1 MVSAGTRESS
11 PQLFHPARPVTVTA
25 TSFQLRSLFP
35 LGVPY
40 PQNPRVSRL
49 LIRRPSGRYT
59 VDYQH
64 DCHSRRRRVEIRSAA
79 AAGMSRGPNERRGS
93 ARPIAAGYRRLRHGR
108 ALESNGAAW

>member
-1 MVSAGTRESS
+1 MVSADTRESS
-11 PQLFHPARPVTVTA
+11 PQLFHPARPVTA

-35 LGVPY
+35 LGVLY

-49 LIRRPSGRYT
+49 VRCASGRYT
-59 VDYQH
+59 VDRRLPH